1 MLIISIKHSPYLR
14 IINTEGRSTED
25 EEYIVFPKTMDIVNH
40 LWNLHPME
48 TMFSKNSLELSG
60 LISMTNQSFIH
71 WTYMMNTITDEDYTL
86 RFEM

>member
-1 MLIISIKHSPYLR
+1 MKKDYDGDEMYL
-14 IINTEGRSTED
+14 
-25 EEYIVFPKTMDIVNH
+25 VFPKTIDIIDN

-71 WTYMMNTITDEDYTL
+71 WTGFMNTVTEENKNI
-86 RFEM
+86 RFEL